1 MQIKAVWFFNRYSA
15 ANLHTLG
22 RSLVFDFSRTC
33 AFALAFVLGT
43 VTVMPIAVAKDAGDF
58 VVRLRGIA
66 VQTDTDGSTDVL
78 GGRAYT
84 SDDHVPE
91 LDFTY
96 FFTPNIAAE
105 LILATTKHSVQV
117 RDSTAGDLALGT
129 VRLIPPVLT
138 LQYHFMPK
146 NDWSPYLGI
155 GVNYTFA
162 DRESTGSS
170 VTSVKYSDELGY
182 ALQAGIDYRLNDKW
196 SLNADVKKVFVHT
209 DIRVNGGTI
218 RADDTDLDPLILGI
232 GVGYKF

>member
-66 VQTDTDGSTDVL
+66 VQTD
-78 GGRAYT
+78 
-84 SDDHVPE
+84 
-91 LDFTY
+91 
-96 FFTPNIAAE
+96 
-105 LILATTKHSVQV
+105 
-117 RDSTAGDLALGT
+117 
-129 VRLIPPVLT
+129 
-138 LQYHFMPK
+138 
-146 NDWSPYLGI
+146 
-155 GVNYTFA
+155 
-162 DRESTGSS
+162 
-170 VTSVKYSDELGY
+170 
-182 ALQAGIDYRLNDKW
+182 
-196 SLNADVKKVFVHT
+196 
-209 DIRVNGGTI
+209 IRVNGGTI